1 MKQRRLRVALLGAT
15 GSIGRSTLDV
25 IASHSDRFE
34 LVGVTAHASSGPLAE
49 ICSQFSVPQ
58 AILTGISA
66 NELADR
72 STFPKNCEVRFGQD
86 AIEELASSSEV
97 DIVVSAIVGAA
108 GLRGSL
114 SAVKAG
120 KRLAIA
126 NKETM
131 VIAGA
136 TVRKLARQSGAELL
150 PVDSEHS
157 AIYQAIKSGQEK
169 EVCRVI
175 LTASGGPFRDFSRED
190 MDNITPEMA
199 LKHPTWKMGPKIT
212 VDSATMM
219 NKALEIIEARWLF
232 DLQASQ
238 IEAVIH
244 PQSIIHSLV
253 EFCDGSVIAQLSP
266 PDMKLPI
273 QYALSYPDRFEGT
286 SPRLDLTKRMSLEL
300 IPPDF
305 DRFPALPLG
314 LEVAD
319 RGGSSGVV
327 VNAAN
332 EVAVDA
338 FLNKKLPFSQI
349 VPACRAMLD
358 HHEFIPEPTYEEITS
373 LDAWARE
380 ETIKW
385 MHMCC

>member
-1 MKQRRLRVALLGAT
+1 MNQRRIRVALLGAT

-25 IASHSDRFE
+25 IMAHSNRFE
-34 LVGVTAHASSGPLAE
+34 LVGITANSSSTQLAE
-49 ICSQFSVPQ
+49 IATQFGVRT
-58 AILTGISA
+58 AILTSA
-66 NELADR
+66 NGRELVER
-72 STFPKNCEVRFGQD
+72 SRFPKNCEIRFGQD
-86 AIEELASSSEV
+86 AVEELAAANDV

-114 SAVKAG
+114 AAVGAG

-131 VIAGA
+131 GIAGA
-136 TVRKLARQSGAELL
+136 TVRKLAQKTGAELL

-175 LTASGGPFRDFSRED
+175 LTASGGPFRDFPKEQ
-190 MDNITPEMA
+190 MDQITPAMA

-232 DLQASQ
+232 DLKAGQ

-273 QYALSYPDRFEGT
+273 QYALSYPERLDGT
-286 SPRLDLTKRMSLEL
+286 SPRLDLTTRMSLEL
-300 IPPDF
+300 IPPDIEK
-305 DRFPALPLG
+305 FPAIPLG
-314 LEVAD
+314 LEVAE

-338 FLNKKLPFSQI
+338 FLNGKLSFSQI

-358 HHEFIPEPTYEEITS
+358 HHEFISEPTYEEITS
-373 LDAWARE
+373 LDDWARE

-385 MHMCC
+385 MHLCC

>member
-1 MKQRRLRVALLGAT
+1 MNQRRIRVALLGAT

-25 IASHSDRFE
+25 IMAHSDRFE
-34 LVGVTAHASSGPLAE
+34 LVGITANSSSTQLAE
-49 ICSQFSVPQ
+49 IATNFGVRT
-58 AILTGISA
+58 AILTASNGRQLVDQS
-66 NELADR
+66 R
-72 STFPKNCEVRFGQD
+72 FPKNCEIQFGQD
-86 AIEELASSSEV
+86 AVEKLAAANDV

-114 SAVKAG
+114 AAVGAG

-136 TVRKLARQSGAELL
+136 TVRKLAQKTGAELL

-175 LTASGGPFRDFSRED
+175 LTASGGPFRDFPKEQ
-190 MDNITPEMA
+190 MDQITPAMA

-232 DLQASQ
+232 DLKAGQ

-273 QYALSYPDRFEGT
+273 QYALSYPERLDGT
-286 SPRLDLTKRMSLEL
+286 SPRLDLTTRMSLEL
-300 IPPDF
+300 IPPDIEK
-305 DRFPALPLG
+305 FPAIPLG
-314 LEVAD
+314 LEVAE

-338 FLNKKLPFSQI
+338 FLNGKLSFSQI

-358 HHEFIPEPTYEEITS
+358 HHEFISEPTYEEITC
-373 LDAWARE
+373 LDDWARE

-385 MHMCC
+385 MHLCC